1 MEAAHG
7 KGLPHNIVDT
17 DAHSTTMTPPFKFAH
32 AAHTDWTQAA
42 QACMSQ
48 LGAIPASATLGFLY
62 VSDAFAPDL
71 DAILDFFKSA
81 TAVPHWTGSVGVGV
95 CATGVEY
102 LEEPAMAVML
112 GEFAPD
118 DFSMLPVL
126 RTPQDVDA
134 LRWSDAYF
142 AVAHGDPANSRV
154 QELIEGLSRH
164 LSSGF
169 VVGGLSSSRGETAQI
184 CDGVVKGGLSGVL
197 FSERVKLAT
206 RLTQGISPL
215 GPRHQVTAASRNIV
229 ASLDQRPALD
239 VMKAEIGEVLAHDL
253 RRAAGYIFV
262 GLPVKGSDTGDYL
275 VRNILGVDPQNN
287 LVAVGETVETGDEL
301 LFCRRDQ
308 QTAEEDLLRMLSA
321 IGAQLN
327 APIRG
332 GVYYS
337 CLGRGEHMFGARNR
351 ELGLIRETLGDFPL
365 VGFFANGEISHDRL
379 YGYTG
384 VLTLFG

>member
-1 MEAAHG
+1 MTPFKAAHASG
-7 KGLPHNIVDT
+7 
-17 DAHSTTMTPPFKFAH
+17 A
-32 AAHTDWTQAA
+32 DWTQAA

-48 LGAIPASATLGFLY
+48 LGSIPAAATLGFLY
-62 VSDAFAPDL
+62 VSDAFVGEL

-81 TAVPHWTGSVGVGV
+81 TGVPHWTGSAGVGI

-112 GEFAPD
+112 GEFALA

-126 RTPQDVDA
+126 RTPQDIEAQSSAAYLA
-134 LRWSDAYF
+134 L
-142 AVAHGDPANSRV
+142 VHGDPANSRM
-154 QELIEGLSRH
+154 QDLIDGLSAH
-164 LSSGF
+164 VTSGF

-184 CDGVVKGGLSGVL
+184 SDGVVSGGLSGVL

-215 GPRHQVTAASRNIV
+215 GPRHRITTANKNIV
-229 ASLDQRPALD
+229 GSLDHRPALE
-239 VMKAEIGEVLAHDL
+239 VMKDEIGEVLARDL
-253 RRAAGYIFV
+253 QRAAGYIFV
-262 GLPVKGSDTGDYL
+262 GLPVRGSDTGDYL
-275 VRNILGVDPQNN
+275 VRNILGVDPQNH
-287 LVAVGETVETGDEL
+287 LVAIGEYVQPGDEL

-308 QTAEEDLLRMLSA
+308 QTAEEDLLRMLTA

-327 APIRG
+327 TPIRG

-337 CLGRGEHMFGARNR
+337 CLGRGQHMFGAPNR
-351 ELGLIRETLGDFPL
+351 ELGLIRDALGDFPL
-365 VGFFANGEISHDRL
+365 VGFFANGEISHNRL

>member
-1 MEAAHG
+1 M
-7 KGLPHNIVDT
+7 NR
-17 DAHSTTMTPPFKFAH
+17 PFKFAH
-32 AAHTDWTQAA
+32 ATHADWTHAA
-42 QACMSQ
+42 EACVAQ
-48 LGAIPASATLGFLY
+48 LGAASPAATLGFLY
-62 VSDAFAPDL
+62 VSDGFVGEL
-71 DAILDFFKSA
+71 EAILAFFKHA
-81 TAVPHWTGSVGVGV
+81 TGVHHWTGSVGVGV

-112 GEFAPD
+112 GEFDPA
-118 DFSMLPVL
+118 DFSMLPLL
-126 RTPQDVDA
+126 RTPQDIDA
-134 LRWSDAYF
+134 QPLSDAYF
-142 AVAHGDPANSRV
+142 ALAHGDPANTRI
-154 QELIEGLSRH
+154 QELINGLSEH
-164 LSSGF
+164 VSSGF

-184 CDGVVKGGLSGVL
+184 SDGVVSGGLSGVL

-206 RLTQGISPL
+206 RLTQGVSPL
-215 GPRHQVTAASRNIV
+215 GPRHRITTANKNIIG
-229 ASLDQRPALD
+229 SLDHRPALD
-239 VMKAEIGEVLAHDL
+239 VMKEEIGEVLARDL

-262 GLPVKGSDTGDYL
+262 GLPVHGSDTGDYL

-287 LVAVGETVETGDEL
+287 LVAVGEHVDPGDAL

-308 QTAEEDLLRMLSA
+308 QTAEDDLLRMLSA

-337 CLGRGEHMFGARNR
+337 CLGRGQNMFGAPNR
-351 ELGLIRETLGDFPL
+351 ELGLIRDTLGDFPL
-365 VGFFANGEISHDRL
+365 VGFFANGEISHNRL

>member
-1 MEAAHG
+1 M
-7 KGLPHNIVDT
+7 
-17 DAHSTTMTPPFKFAH
+17 STPFKFAH
-32 AAHTDWTQAA
+32 AANPDWTRAA
-42 QACMSQ
+42 QACMDQ
-48 LGAIPASATLGFLY
+48 LGAIPSQASLGFLY
-62 VSDAFAPDL
+62 VSDAFAGEL
-71 DAILDFFKSA
+71 DAILAFFKGA
-81 TAVPHWTGSVGVGV
+81 TGVPHWTGSLGVGV

-112 GEFAPD
+112 AEFAAA

-126 RTPQDVDA
+126 STPRDIETQP
-134 LRWSDAYF
+134 SEAYF
-142 AVAHGDPANSRV
+142 AIVHGDPANTHI
-154 QELIEGLSRH
+154 QELIDALSEH
-164 LSSGF
+164 VSSGF

-184 CDGVVKGGLSGVL
+184 SDGVVRGGLSGVL
-197 FSERVKLAT
+197 LSERVRLAT
-206 RLTQGISPL
+206 RLTQGVSPL
-215 GPRHQVTAASRNIV
+215 GPRHRVTTANKNIIG
-229 ASLDQRPALD
+229 SLDHRPALD
-239 VMKAEIGEVLAHDL
+239 VMKEEIGEVLARDL

-262 GLPVKGSDTGDYL
+262 GLPVRGSDTNDYL

-287 LVAVGETVETGDEL
+287 LVAIGEYLEPGDEL

-308 QTAEEDLLRMLSA
+308 QSAEDDLLRMLSA

-337 CLGRGEHMFGARNR
+337 CLGRGQHMFGSPNR
-351 ELGLIRETLGDFPL
+351 ELGLIRDTLGDFPL
-365 VGFFANGEISHDRL
+365 VGFFANGEISHNRL